1 MRPFVF
7 PLMKFRFKA
16 FALHL
21 LASASV
27 LTFVLGSLYLGW
39 YRWPGWYVAGVASVV
54 AVLVGVDLA
63 LGPLM
68 TFVVAKATKPRSE
81 LKRDIAIIAGVQ
93 LCALIYGTTSLWQ
106 GRPLYYAFSVDTL
119 QLVQAYDLNA
129 QEIALAR
136 QQHAAFQPHWYSL
149 PQWIWAPL
157 PQDPRER
164 NKILGAVLTG
174 GDDVTAMPRYFKPW
188 TQGLPELRGQLKRVD
203 SVLYFSKPEK
213 QALAQSMRA
222 RGLDSNQNN
231 TISLSGRGK
240 PLLAVFDPKT
250 LNIVALLA
258 APALPPYRPHQQK
271 LVARSAASSH

>member
-1 MRPFVF
+1 
-7 PLMKFRFKA
+7 MKFRFKA

-21 LASASV
+21 LVSASA
-27 LTFVLGSLYLGW
+27 LTLILGSLYLGW
-39 YRWPGWYVAGVASVV
+39 YRWPGWYLAGVASVV

-81 LKRDIAIIAGVQ
+81 LKRDIAII
-93 LCALIYGTTSLWQ
+93 
-106 GRPLYYAFSVDTL
+106 
-119 QLVQAYDLNA
+119 
-129 QEIALAR
+129 
-136 QQHAAFQPHWYSL
+136 
-149 PQWIWAPL
+149 
-157 PQDPRER
+157 
-164 NKILGAVLTG
+164 G

-188 TQGLPELRGQLKRVD
+188 TEGLPELRGQLKQVD